1 MGEFFQNQKMGFNVL
16 DRILKSHGIVKEE
29 MKNMLNLKSSFNLS
43 CLEWVWVEKA
53 SNFHVHQV
61 RLLLVE

>member
-43 CLEWVWVEKA
+43 CLE
-53 SNFHVHQV
+53 
-61 RLLLVE
+61 